1 MPSDRRAAAAPPAS
15 APDHA
20 DLARR
25 GLIVVTGKG
34 GVGKSTVSAVLAR
47 RLARMGAAAGRRV
60 LVVEVD
66 PRENL
71 HQLLGAPPSGGEIA
85 QVGGG
90 LCLQHLKPRAVV
102 DRVIE
107 ERVRIGAVVRRV
119 QASAVYEHF
128 VDGAPGLKELAIL
141 EHARRQLD
149 DGRFDTVILDAPATG
164 HGVSMLRA
172 PRLVAEVVE
181 GGPFGRIAA
190 GIAELVGDPE
200 RSAVAVVTQ
209 AEEMPVQEALELRR
223 MMAEQLDRRPD
234 LLVVNG
240 LYPPLPDEQRDAAA
254 GGVLAGAPAELV
266 DLWRRR
272 RAVNLRELA
281 RLSAEWPS
289 GGGRIEL
296 PLLPVPRGPELVAAL
311 GRCLDARL
319 KPRRRPGGAR

>member
-1 MPSDRRAAAAPPAS
+1 MQLQAVTAT
-15 APDHA
+15 
-20 DLARR
+20 LAKK
-25 GLIVVTGKG
+25 GLVVVTGKG

-47 RLARMGAAAGRRV
+47 RLARMGASAGRRV

-85 QVGGG
+85 DVGGG

-149 DGRFDTVILDAPATG
+149 DGRFETVILDAPATG

-240 LYPPLPDEQRDAAA
+240 LYPPLPDERRGAGGVAA
-254 GGVLAGAPAELV
+254 GGALAGAPAELV

-281 RLSAEWPS
+281 RLAAEWPS
-289 GGGRIEL
+289 GSGRIEL

-311 GRCLDARL
+311 GRCLEARL
-319 KPRRRPGGAR
+319 EGAGGAGPRVRPEGAR